1 MNNDLYVVLLLGLA
15 IIYLYKKNN
24 KLFGGLK
31 ESLESDNPTVLQI
44 QSDNPTVLQKEIDQ
58 LRKSNYKMKSKID
71 NDKEY
76 IGLLE
81 DTVGNY
87 KMELNDIH
95 TKYKTIEQELDNT
108 KISSI
113 FAYDK
118 NKNGAL
124 DRNEFDE
131 ELLSKFKI

>member
-24 KLFGGLK
+24 KLFGGV
-31 ESLESDNPTVLQI
+31 SDNENV
-44 QSDNPTVLQKEIDQ
+44 DK
-58 LRKSNYKMKSKID
+58 LRKANHGMHEHIKY
-71 NDKEY
+71 
-76 IGLLE
+76 LE
-81 DTVGNY
+81 NIIRNN

-95 TKYKTIEQELDNT
+95 TKYKNKQQELDNT
-108 KISSI
+108 KINSI

-118 NKNGAL
+118 NKNGVL
-124 DRNEFDE
+124 DKNEFNE

>member
-31 ESLESDNPTVLQI
+31 EPLDSNNPTVLH
-44 QSDNPTVLQKEIDQ
+44 KEIDQ
-58 LRKSNYKMKSKID
+58 LRKINYKMKSKID
-71 NDKEY
+71 NDNEY

-95 TKYKTIEQELDNT
+95 TKYKNKQRELDNT
-108 KISSI
+108 KINSI

-118 NKNGAL
+118 NKNGVL
-124 DRNEFDE
+124 DKNEFNE

>member
-31 ESLESDNPTVLQI
+31 ESLDSNNPTVLH
-44 QSDNPTVLQKEIDQ
+44 KEIDQ
-58 LRKSNYKMKSKID
+58 LRKINYKMKSKID
-71 NDKEY
+71 NDNEY

-95 TKYKTIEQELDNT
+95 TKYKNKQRELDNT
-108 KISSI
+108 KINSI

-118 NKNGAL
+118 NKNGVL
-124 DRNEFDE
+124 DKNEFNE